1 MGCLTTVTAHPTDPM
16 TSPLFAYHIDP
27 ETLWESSDDPAAL
40 GVWLDRAAA
49 QPVPGN
55 PAVARQHHTMIGVA
69 ARILRRLDLAERHLS
84 TALRLAEEHGPAASE
99 VLARSRLAHVFQWQG
114 RYAEAIA
121 EFDRCLVDG
130 SRTPE
135 LGTHFHFIFQ
145 HAGQCYY
152 DAGEWAAARH
162 CFATAL
168 RLRGGGAEPGDPQ
181 LWAWEATDAV
191 LTAQAVQRQLN
202 RLLTAIY
209 QAAAQ
214 GGGAALTGRHGL
226 PEGGE
231 LLLEL
236 RTMLLSGPLL
246 LPVAHAVHPRTPDL
260 DTLLDELVQAGWL
273 CRSGRAVQ
281 TTPRCAALL
290 REVVAVVD
298 RTAGELWPEPETA
311 LALVDLAVGGAVGTS
326 DGAAF
331 DAWVGARSARTA
343 AARLLDGLCALRY
356 HRVDTQTAA
365 AGAEG
370 LTASQ
375 ALALS
380 SDDPLRQRIDARA
393 DRMAARPYR
402 LLAREQRSAL
412 VEALTALPS

>member
-1 MGCLTTVTAHPTDPM
+1 MA
-16 TSPLFAYHIDP
+16 SPLFAYHIDP
-27 ETLWESSDDPAAL
+27 ETLWERSDDPAAL
-40 GVWLDRAAA
+40 TAWLDRAAA

-114 RYAEAIA
+114 RFAEAMA

-181 LWAWEATDAV
+181 LWAWEATDSV
-191 LTAQAVQRQLN
+191 LTARAVHRQLN

-209 QAAAQ
+209 QAAAA
-214 GGGAALTGRHGL
+214 GGGAAVTAEHGL
-226 PEGGE
+226 PDGGE

-236 RTMLLSGPLL
+236 RTLLLSGPVL

-260 DTLLDELVQAGWL
+260 EAVLDELAAQGWL
-273 CRSGRAVQ
+273 CRQGRAVLAA
-281 TTPRCAALL
+281 PRCVAML
-290 REVVAVVD
+290 REVVEVVD
-298 RTAGELWPEPETA
+298 RTAARLWPEPE
-311 LALVDLAVGGAVGTS
+311 LALSLVELVVGGAVGTS

-343 AARLLDGLCALRY
+343 PARLVDGLCALRY
-356 HRVDTQTAA
+356 HRVDTHTAA

-370 LTASQ
+370 LSAAQ
-375 ALALS
+375 AAELS
-380 SDDPLRQRIDARA
+380 GEDPVKQRIDTRA

-402 LLAREQRSAL
+402 LLAKEQRSAL
-412 VEALTALPS
+412 VDALAALPG

>member
-1 MGCLTTVTAHPTDPM
+1 MA
-16 TSPLFAYHIDP
+16 SPLFAYHIDP
-27 ETLWESSDDPAAL
+27 ETLWECSDDPATLTA
-40 GVWLDRAAA
+40 WLDRAAA

-69 ARILRRLDLAERHLS
+69 ARILRRLDLAQRHLC

-99 VLARSRLAHVFQWQG
+99 VLARSRLAHVLQWQG
-114 RYAEAIA
+114 RHTEAMA

-168 RLRGGGAEPGDPQ
+168 RMRGGAAEPGDPQ

-191 LTAQAVQRQLN
+191 LSARAVQQQLN

-209 QAAAQ
+209 QAAAER
-214 GGGAALTGRHGL
+214 GGAAVTAEHGL

-236 RTMLLSGPLL
+236 RTLLLSGPVL
-246 LPVAHAVHPRTPDL
+246 LPVAHAVHPQTPDL
-260 DTLLDELVQAGWL
+260 DAVLDQLTAAGWL
-273 CRSGRAVQ
+273 SRQGRAVLA
-281 TTPRCAALL
+281 TPRCVAML
-290 REVVAVVD
+290 RAVVEVVD
-298 RTAGELWPEPETA
+298 RTAAELWPGPEIA
-311 LALVDLAVGGAVGTS
+311 LSFVDLAVGGAVGTS

-343 AARLLDGLCALRY
+343 PARLVDGLCALRY

-370 LTASQ
+370 LTPIQ
-375 ALALS
+375 ANAL
-380 SDDPLRQRIDARA
+380 DAEDPLRRRIETHT

-402 LLAREQRSAL
+402 LLAREQRAAL
-412 VEALTALPS
+412 VTALAALPT

>member
-1 MGCLTTVTAHPTDPM
+1 MA
-16 TSPLFAYHIDP
+16 SPLFAYRIDP
-27 ETLWESSDDPAAL
+27 ETLWEHSDDPAAL
-40 GVWLDRAAA
+40 TAWLTTAAA

-69 ARILRRLDLAERHLS
+69 ARILRRLDLAEHHLS

-99 VLARSRLAHVFQWQG
+99 VLARSRLAHVLQWQG
-114 RYAEAIA
+114 RHAEAIA

-168 RLRGGGAEPGDPQ
+168 RLRGGAQEPGDPQ
-181 LWAWEATDAV
+181 LWAWEATDSV
-191 LTAQAVQRQLN
+191 LTARAVERQLN
-202 RLLTAIY
+202 RLLTAVY
-209 QAAAQ
+209 QAAAER
-214 GGGAALTGRHGL
+214 GGAEVTTAHGL

-236 RTMLLSGPLL
+236 RTLLLSGPVL
-246 LPVAHAVHPRTPDL
+246 LPVVRAIHRQVPDL
-260 DTLLDELVQAGWL
+260 DLALDHLAEEGWL
-273 CRSGRAVQ
+273 ARQGRAVLA
-281 TTPRCAALL
+281 TARCRAMLA
-290 REVVAVVD
+290 EVVEVVD
-298 RTAGELWPEPETA
+298 RTAGELWPAPGKA
-311 LALVDLAVGGAVGTS
+311 LTGVDLAVGGAVGTS

-331 DAWVGARSARTA
+331 DAWVGARYARTESAR
-343 AARLLDGLCALRY
+343 LVDGLCALRY
-356 HRVDTQTAA
+356 HRADVSAA
-365 AGAEG
+365 AWEAEG
-370 LTASQ
+370 LAPCQ
-375 ALALS
+375 GRGE
-380 SDDPLRQRIDARA
+380 DPAWRRAEVRA

-402 LLAREQRSAL
+402 LLARDQRAAL
-412 VEALTALPS
+412 VEALTTLP